1 MPYRLIY
8 SSAATAEMGLSELE
22 TMLAQSR
29 ARNTLRDVTGVLVY
43 VDGVFLQILEG
54 ERDAVGAL
62 MEKISRDPRHRDLKV
77 FHEEEIEKRTFG
89 SWRMAFV
96 SPSPQEMAAWAGLDG
111 ATTVEETLE
120 TLRRE
125 PGRVPRVVFAVLEAV
140 SAP

>member
-8 SSAATAEMGLSELE
+8 SSEATGDMSMPELE
-22 TMLAQSR
+22 QMLAQSR

-54 ERDAVGAL
+54 EREAVAAL
-62 MEKISRDPRHRDLKV
+62 MEKIGQDSRHRKVKV
-77 FHEEEIEKRTFG
+77 FHEEETERRTFG

-96 SPSPQEMAAWAGLDG
+96 SPSAADMAEWAGLDG

-120 TLRRE
+120 TLRND
-125 PGRVPRVVFAVLEAV
+125 PGRIPRVVFGLLEAV